1 MSGNTWWSPKFGAKL
16 LSDLVIFSTYSSD
29 IPLEFYESTQVV
41 PLKYVMYFLSGI
53 NTKYLWNIPEEKYF
67 APFRVLTLFIK
78 SFVNPFVDIILTFFD
93 NSFNL
98 FLFKVTFFSLLSKS
112 VIFTK
117 LAISFLLTKFACFS
131 LAVKFLMLTC

>member
-41 PLKYVMYFLSGI
+41 PLKYVMYFLAGI

-78 SFVNPFVDIILTFFD
+78 SFVNPFVDIALTFFD
-93 NSFNL
+93 ISFNSLL
-98 FLFKVTFFSLLSKS
+98 FDITFFSLLWKCR
-112 VIFTK
+112 FYE
-117 LAISFLLTKFACFS
+117 ISNITFAC
-131 LAVKFLMLTC
+131 